1 MKTIKLLLLFGLIMV
16 GIAVIIQVALL
27 FNNLKSEINFA
38 LANAI
43 STDLN
48 RRVASSDLGVRVGG
62 NSSEPVYTQGIPI
75 LEADKKEFILYND
88 TIRRENL
95 VFNDNIFHQTVL
107 RKLSPIEVPTL
118 DSIFHSMMKQKGYV
132 AETSIR
138 YSDLKNNK
146 TYYSKPYIIAIHSS
160 VTKLGVENE
169 MEVQAYVKPS
179 VQWVMNR
186 ISVGL
191 WVSIILVIALCIILL
206 FYSIICKKIKPKRV
220 LKALPE
226 NNGDSEVM
234 PETDDSSNESAVVD
248 EPYQDIKE
256 ETISEAIVSSD
267 VNQVP
272 EEEVSTSAPEIAPV
286 NIKKCIQQL
295 ENGNY
300 QVGNFILDTTIKSL
314 IINGESVYIGRR
326 KEYILLLSLLTAPN
340 YYLTTKEVAEKLDIS
355 NHKYNNRL
363 NEAVS
368 RLRTFLKEDPDIS
381 VVYKDRK
388 GYVLQINEF

>member
-1 MKTIKLLLLFGLIMV
+1 MKTIKLSLLFGLVIV
-16 GIAVIIQVALL
+16 GISVIIQVASL
-27 FNNLKSEINFA
+27 FNNLTSEMNLILADAINKD
-38 LANAI
+38 LSRRI
-43 STDLN
+43 SI
-48 RRVASSDLGVRVGG
+48 SDLGLRVGMKPI
-62 NSSEPVYTQGIPI
+62 SSVPTKGVVISEV
-75 LEADKKEFILYND
+75 DKKNFIPYND
-88 TIRRENL
+88 TILRENI
-95 VFNDNIFHQTVL
+95 VFNDNVSHQTAL
-107 RKLSPIEVPTL
+107 RKLSPIEAPTL
-118 DSIFHSMMKQKGYV
+118 DSIFHSMMKQKGFI

-160 VTKLGVENE
+160 VTKLGVKSE

-191 WVSIILVIALCIILL
+191 WVSITLAIALFIILL
-206 FYSIICKKIKPKRV
+206 FYSIICKKIKSRWV

-248 EPYQDIKE
+248 EPYQDIEE

-267 VNQVP
+267 VNQVT

-314 IINGESVYIGRR
+314 VINGKSVYIGRR

>member
-1 MKTIKLLLLFGLIMV
+1 MKTIKLLLLFGLVIV
-16 GIAVIIQVALL
+16 GISVIMQVVSL
-27 FNNLKSEINFA
+27 FNNLKSETNLILTSAINKDF
-38 LANAI
+38 
-43 STDLN
+43 T
-48 RRVASSDLGVRVGG
+48 RRVSIADLRVRVGA
-62 NSSEPVYTQGIPI
+62 NSSSPLNPKGVTIS
-75 LEADKKEFILYND
+75 EADKKEFIPYDD
-88 TIRRENL
+88 TTRREDL
-95 VFNDNIFHQTVL
+95 LFNDNIIHQTVL
-107 RKLSPIEVPTL
+107 RKLGPIEVPTL
-118 DSIFHSMMKQKGYV
+118 DSIFHSMMKQKGCV
-132 AETSIR
+132 AKTSIR

-179 VQWVMNR
+179 VQWVMDS

-191 WVSIILVIALCIILL
+191 WASIFLAITLSIILLIC
-206 FYSIICKKIKPKRV
+206 SIISKKIKLKME
-220 LKALPE
+220 LKALPS
-226 NNGDSEVM
+226 NDVYNDVM

-314 IINGESVYIGRR
+314 IINGTSVYIGRR

>member
-1 MKTIKLLLLFGLIMV
+1 MKPLLLFGL
-16 GIAVIIQVALL
+16 VIVNIYAITQVVSL
-27 FNNLKSEINFA
+27 FNYLKRETDLI

-43 STDLN
+43 NKDLDCRVST
-48 RRVASSDLGVRVGG
+48 VDLGFRVGG
-62 NSSEPVYTQGIPI
+62 NFSDPVCQNGILI
-75 LEADKKEFILYND
+75 TEANKKEFIPYND
-88 TIRRENL
+88 TIKRENL
-95 VFNDNIFHQTVL
+95 VSNDNVFHQTVL

-118 DSIFHSMMKQKGYV
+118 DSIFYSMMKQKGCV

-160 VTKLGVENE
+160 VTKLGVKSE

-191 WVSIILVIALCIILL
+191 WVSITLAIALFIILL
-206 FYSIICKKIKPKRV
+206 FYSIICKKIKSRWV

-248 EPYQDIKE
+248 EPYQDIEE

-267 VNQVP
+267 VNQVT

-314 IINGESVYIGRR
+314 IINGTSVYIGRR